1 MSPRSVQVFWTPQ
14 AVADLEAIRN
24 FIARDSPRYGEVVTG
39 TIRRAVRRLRAFPRS
54 GRVVE
59 ELADPDIREVIVGA
73 YRVVYYLRQGRAEIL
88 TVVHGAEDI
97 SAADRTA
104 SP

>member
-1 MSPRSVQVFWTPQ
+1 MQVFWTPQ

-24 FIARDSPRYGEVVTG
+24 FIARDSPRYAELVTAAV
-39 TIRRAVRRLRAFPRS
+39 RRAVRRLRRFPRS

-59 ELADPDIREVIVGA
+59 ELADPSTREVMVGT
-73 YRVVYYLRQGRAEIL
+73 YRVVYYLRQNRAEVL
-88 TVVHGAEDI
+88 TVFHGAQEV
-97 SAADRTA
+97 STKERPA